1 MKITEQE
8 LKQIVSEAVAKKLTE
23 AGLVKSKTSLREASD
38 AGTSVPDS
46 KKVVAF
52 TKECDDLIT
61 EMIEKI
67 KALADKGEEL
77 IEPNQLN
84 TPETGTRNE
93 LVIQRVGSLRTMAN
107 GLSTFFERMRRFS

>member
-8 LKQIVSEAVAKKLTE
+8 LKQIVSEAVTKKLTE
-23 AGLVKSKTSLREASD
+23 AGLVKSKTLKEASES
-38 AGTSVPDS
+38 GTSVPDA
-46 KKVVAF
+46 KAVVAF
-52 TKECDDLIT
+52 TKECDDLIS

-77 IEPNQLN
+77 IEPNLLN
-84 TPETGTRNE
+84 APETGTRNE